1 MAVTIGTGNDSPLR
15 ANIAELGVF
24 RRLSDAGHA
33 RVPPADIAFAQQSD
47 IDPDDVGCFRQAT
60 RQYGLIVIVRCPK
73 RGAVAWHGTFD
84 PKRCEDG
91 HDMEGKPVKSGVS
104 GIGVHPERGNVF
116 ISDYDMM
123 SMWRKVE
130 GGGWRKVLAKDIDK
144 GGEVQIYTAWMNGK
158 LRSPLQHGA
167 QDDFVPPPGGHHPN
181 VAEDCRCAA
190 FMEGEAIYLP
200 DRRATQAFYVKLGL
214 KPWPYDRNGRYIR
227 PEDRDKYTPWGIDR

>member
-1 MAVTIGTGNDSPLR
+1 MTTGFGNSDPLKVP
-15 ANIAELGVF
+15 IAELGIY
-24 RRLSDAGHA
+24 RRLRDAGHA
-33 RVPPADIAFAQQSD
+33 RLPHADIAFAHQSD
-47 IDPDDVGCFRQAT
+47 IDPADVGIFREAS
-60 RQYGLIVIVRCPK
+60 RLYGICIIVRCPK

-91 HDMEGKPVKSGVS
+91 HDMFGNPVKSGVS

-123 SMWRKVE
+123 SMWRHTE
-130 GGGWRKVLAKDIDK
+130 GAGWVKVLAKDIDR
-144 GGEVQIYTAWMNGK
+144 GGEVQIYTDWMNTGR

-190 FMEGEAIYLP
+190 FMLGAAHYLQ
-200 DRRATQAFYVKLGL
+200 DRRATRAFYEQNQLQ
-214 KPWPYDRNGRYIR
+214 PWPYDDQGKYIR
-227 PEDRDKYTPWGIDR
+227 PEDRGRYTPYGRPR

>member
-1 MAVTIGTGNDSPLR
+1 MAVTIGIGNSEPLT
-15 ANIAELGVF
+15 AKIAELGIYN
-24 RRLSDAGHA
+24 RLRDAAAA
-33 RVPPADIAFAQQSD
+33 RLPPADIAFAQQSD
-47 IDPDDVGCFRQAT
+47 IDPEDVGTFRMAT

-91 HDMEGKPVKSGVS
+91 HDIFGNPVKSGVS

-123 SMWRKVE
+123 SMWRKFE
-130 GGGWRKVLAKDIDK
+130 GGGWRKVLARDIDR
-144 GGEVQIYTAWMNGK
+144 GGEVQIYTKWMNGK

-167 QDDFVPPPGGHHPN
+167 QDDFVPPPGAQHPN

-190 FMEGEAIYLP
+190 FMEGEAVYLP
-200 DRRATQAFYVKLGL
+200 DRRATQSFYVKQGL
-214 KPWPYDRNGRYIR
+214 KPWPYDQQGKFIR
-227 PEDRDKYTPWGIDR
+227 PEERDRYTPWGIEK